1 MPLTA
6 CCGLILSAL
15 LVANRRKALQAGTV
29 EGTTEP
35 PRYAYWAGPAIAA
48 AMLVVTIA
56 WGSAYGLG
64 LRDPDGIIGWRF
76 SFVLMLVGGFVALD
90 VVPRAIAAARSNGT
104 PTWATLVALARE
116 RWPWRRIGFVVGAIV
131 AFYVTYL
138 CYRNVKSYLP
148 LARPEMVDSDLA
160 NFERGV
166 FGTDPSTLLH
176 QLLGSGVS
184 AQVLSTIYLLFLTF
198 VPISVG
204 VALVWSTDRA
214 GGLWW
219 VSVLSLNW
227 VLGVASYFLLP
238 SMGPAFVEPHLFT
251 GLPDTGTSSLQ
262 GALMEDRRAFVADP
276 VGSGQLQSIAAFASL
291 HVSIVF
297 AGALVAHMLRAPRT
311 LRIALWV
318 YLGLTFAATIYFGW
332 HYVVDD
338 IAGFAIGFASVY
350 LGAVMTGWR
359 IERSGAASRLQL
371 ESA

>member
-1 MPLTA
+1 M
-6 CCGLILSAL
+6 
-15 LVANRRKALQAGTV
+15 LVASRRDGTSAD
-29 EGTTEP
+29 EPAHSPEAP
-35 PRYAYWAGPAIAA
+35 PRRAYYAAPAIAA
-48 AMLVVTIA
+48 GMLLLTLV
-56 WGSAYGLG
+56 WGAQYDLG

-90 VVPRAIAAARSNGT
+90 VIPRALAAARTNGT

-131 AFYVTYL
+131 AFYETYL
-138 CYRNVKSYLP
+138 SYRNIKSYLP
-148 LARPEMVDSDLA
+148 LARPEVVDSDLA

-176 QLLGSGVS
+176 QLLGMGVS
-184 AQVLSTIYLLFLTF
+184 AQVLSTVYVLFLTF

-204 VALVWSTDRA
+204 AALVWSTDRA

-219 VSVLSLNW
+219 VSVLSINW
-227 VLGVASYFLLP
+227 VLGVMSYFVLP
-238 SMGPAFVEPHLFT
+238 SMGPAFVEPHLFAR
-251 GLPDTGTSSLQ
+251 LPETGTSMLQ
-262 GALMEDRRAFVADP
+262 DALMEDRRAFVADP

-297 AGALVAHMLRAPRT
+297 AGALVAHLLRAPRL
-311 LRIALWV
+311 LRIAMWV

-338 IAGFAIGFASVY
+338 IAGFAIGGVTVF

>member
-1 MPLTA
+1 MPSTT

-15 LVANRRKALQAGTV
+15 LVANRRKALQAGPV
-29 EGTTEP
+29 EGTSEP

-48 AMLVVTIA
+48 VMLAVTVA

-104 PTWATLVALARE
+104 PTGATLVALARE

-131 AFYVTYL
+131 AFYATYL

-297 AGALVAHMLRAPRT
+297 AGALVAHLLRAPRT

-350 LGAVMTGWR
+350 LGALMTGWR

>member
-1 MPLTA
+1 M
-6 CCGLILSAL
+6 
-15 LVANRRKALQAGTV
+15 LVASRMESATADTAIAEEPSLHRD
-29 EGTTEP
+29 P
-35 PRYAYWAGPAIAA
+35 PRRAYYVAPAIAVV
-48 AMLVVTIA
+48 MLVVTLL
-56 WGSAYGLG
+56 WGSAYDLG
-64 LRDPDGIIGWRF
+64 IRDPDGIIGWRF

-90 VVPRAIAAARSNGT
+90 VIPRALAAARTNGT

-131 AFYVTYL
+131 AFYATYL

-148 LARPEMVDSDLA
+148 LARPETVDSDLA

-176 QLLGSGVS
+176 QLLGTGVS
-184 AQVLSTIYLLFLTF
+184 AQVLSTVYLLFLTF

-219 VSVLSLNW
+219 VSVLSINW

-238 SMGPAFVEPHLFT
+238 SMGPAFVEPHLFSQ
-251 GLPDTGTSSLQ
+251 LPDTGTASLQ

-297 AGALVAHMLRAPRT
+297 AGALVAHLLRAPRM
-311 LRIALWV
+311 LRIAMWV

-338 IAGFAIGFASVY
+338 IGGFAIGFASVY

-359 IERSGAASRLQL
+359 IERSGASARLQL
-371 ESA
+371 ERA

>member
-6 CCGLILSAL
+6 GCGHILSAL
-15 LVANRRKALQAGTV
+15 LVASRRQPLAAKAPEEPAA
-29 EGTTEP
+29 P
-35 PRYAYWAGPAIAA
+35 PRYAYWAGPAIAVV
-48 AMLVVTIA
+48 MLAVTLA

-90 VVPRAIAAARSNGT
+90 VIPRAIAAARTNGT
-104 PTWATLVALARE
+104 PAWATLVALARE
-116 RWPWRRIGFVVGAIV
+116 RWPWRRIGFVLGAIV
-131 AFYVTYL
+131 AFYATYL

-148 LARPEMVDSDLA
+148 LARPETVDSDLA

-176 QLLGSGVS
+176 QLLGTGVS

-219 VSVLSLNW
+219 VSVLSINW

-238 SMGPAFVEPHLFT
+238 SMGPAFVEPHLFSQ
-251 GLPDTGTSSLQ
+251 LPDTGTASLQ

-297 AGALVAHMLRAPRT
+297 AGALVAHLLRAPRM
-311 LRIALWV
+311 LRIAMWV

-338 IAGFAIGFASVY
+338 IGGFAIGFASVY

>member
-1 MPLTA
+1 M
-6 CCGLILSAL
+6 LSAL

-29 EGTTEP
+29 EGSAEP

-48 AMLVVTIA
+48 VMLVVTLA
-56 WGSAYGLG
+56 WGTAYGLG

-90 VVPRAIAAARSNGT
+90 VIPRAVVAARTDGT
-104 PTWATLVALARE
+104 PAWATLIALARE

-160 NFERGV
+160 NFERGL
-166 FGTDPSTLLH
+166 FGTDPSTLMH
-176 QLLGSGVS
+176 QLLGTGVS

-219 VSVLSLNW
+219 VSVLSINW

-238 SMGPAFVEPHLFT
+238 SMGPAFVEPHLFSQ
-251 GLPDTGTSSLQ
+251 LPDTGTASLQ
-262 GALMEDRRAFVADP
+262 GALMEDRLAFVADP

-297 AGALVAHMLRAPRT
+297 AGALVAHLLRAPRT
-311 LRIALWV
+311 LRILMWA

-338 IAGFAIGFASVY
+338 MAGFAIGFASVY
-350 LGAVMTGWR
+350 LGAVLTGWR

>member
-1 MPLTA
+1 MRSTS

-15 LVANRRKALQAGTV
+15 LVANRRKALQAATA
-29 EGTTEP
+29 EGAAEP

-48 AMLVVTIA
+48 VMLAVTIA

-90 VVPRAIAAARSNGT
+90 VIPRAIAATRGNGT
-104 PTWATLVALARE
+104 PAWSTLLALARE

-238 SMGPAFVEPHLFT
+238 SMGPAFVEPHLFA

-297 AGALVAHMLRAPRT
+297 AGALVAHLLRAPRT